1 MSARTEAQQPE
12 LYSATLVRSQR
23 ITPETSKEEVRHMV
37 FRTGERAFACKTG
50 QSIRVMAP
58 GQYGNKFH
66 VRLYTIAD
74 PDKETDEG
82 TEFTLCVRRCFYV
95 DEYNGEQYK
104 GVASNYLCDLQPGDS
119 IAFTGPIGLA
129 FPVPANRSAD
139 LLMIGM
145 GTGIAPFRA
154 FIRHIYENL
163 GGWDGKVRLF
173 YGARTG
179 LEMLYMN
186 EQNNDLANYFDEKT
200 FKAFQAVSPKPH
212 FDAPIAL
219 DKAIER
225 NAAEVWD
232 MLQKPDT
239 HVFVAGTEAM
249 LASVEKTL
257 AGLAGAAEWARRK
270 NELVSGGRWSE
281 VLY

>member
-1 MSARTEAQQPE
+1 
-12 LYSATLVRSQR
+12 
-23 ITPETSKEEVRHMV
+23 
-37 FRTGERAFACKTG
+37 
-50 QSIRVMAP
+50 
-58 GQYGNKFH
+58 
-66 VRLYTIAD
+66 
-74 PDKETDEG
+74 
-82 TEFTLCVRRCFYV
+82 
-95 DEYNGEQYK
+95 
-104 GVASNYLCDLQPGDS
+104 
-119 IAFTGPIGLA
+119 
-129 FPVPANRSAD
+129 
-139 LLMIGM
+139 M

-154 FIRHIYENL
+154 FIRHLYENL
-163 GGWDGKVRLF
+163 GGWEGKVRLF

-225 NAAEVWD
+225 NSAEVWE

-239 HVFVAGTEAM
+239 HVFVAGMETM
-249 LASVEKTL
+249 LAGVEKTL
-257 AGLAGAAEWARRK
+257 EGLAGPAEWARRK
-270 NELVSGGRWSE
+270 NELVSSGRWSE

>member
-1 MSARTEAQQPE
+1 MSASIVAPQPE

-23 ITPETSKEEVRHMV
+23 ITPESSKEEVRHMV

-58 GQYGNKFH
+58 GQFGNKFH

-95 DEYNGEQYK
+95 DEYSGEQYK
-104 GVASNYLCDLQPGDS
+104 GVASNYLCDLKPGDN

-129 FPVPANRSAD
+129 FPVPASRSAD

-154 FIRHIYENL
+154 FIRHLYENL

-200 FKAFQAVSPKPH
+200 FKAIQAVSPKPH
-212 FDAPIAL
+212 FDAPVAL

-225 NAAEVWD
+225 NATEVWE

-239 HVFVAGTEAM
+239 QVFIAGMETM
-249 LASVEKTL
+249 LKGVEKAL
-257 AGLAGAAEWARRK
+257 SDHVGAAEWARKR
-270 NELVSGGRWSE
+270 NELVSSGRWNE

>member
-1 MSARTEAQQPE
+1 MSASPEAQQPE
-12 LYSATLVRSQR
+12 LYSATLVRSER
-23 ITPETSKEEVRHMV
+23 ITPATSREEVRHLV
-37 FRTGERAFACKTG
+37 FRTGERAFACRTG

-58 GQYGNKFH
+58 GQFGNKLH

-74 PDKETDEG
+74 PDRETDEG

-95 DEYNGEQYK
+95 DGYNGEQYQ
-104 GVASNYLCDLQPGDS
+104 GVASNYLCDLKPGER
-119 IAFTGPIGLA
+119 IAFTGPVGLA
-129 FPVPANRSAD
+129 FPVPKSRTAD

-154 FIRHIYENL
+154 FIRHLYENL
-163 GGWDGKVRLF
+163 GGWEGKVRLF

-186 EQNNDLANYFDEKT
+186 EQNNDLAHYFDEKT

-219 DKAIER
+219 DKAIAR
-225 NAAEVWD
+225 NAAEVWE

-239 HVFVAGTEAM
+239 HIFVAGMETM
-249 LASVEKTL
+249 LAGIEKAL
-257 AGLAGAAEWARRK
+257 EGLAGPTEWARRK
-270 NELVSGGRWSE
+270 KELVSSGRWSE